1 MAGKSSGGV
10 ARMGGMAD
18 PAYKNDESGLLADP
32 ERGHK
37 LFIKPLKLI
46 EVMK

>member
-1 MAGKSSGGV
+1 
-10 ARMGGMAD
+10 
-18 PAYKNDESGLLADP
+18 LLADP

-46 EVMK
+46 EVMKWEYGFQLSVEGLPGRKKFFFF